1 MQWTPQSTPTKYGTR
16 LVACWQEIS
25 ISGSRNISVT
35 AIAHHFRKICRN
47 PLTRSEPRAP
57 QQIEVR
63 AKVTFVIGLVKG
75 DGKELERAVVIG
87 FVPGLQ
93 RIDEDQRAA
102 GPQHPPDLGY
112 GRAADARRQFVKQ
125 INAGDDVEFGVGKG
139 HRLGHALDKPGTRP
153 RRELAPGNGQV
164 IWRQIETGDMEARV
178 IRLYLPEKSPGSAGD
193 VEQPCASPDGRGR
206 IVAGLDVAPVLLH
219 QRAQIREETLPVR
232 HWTLAER
239 FRQSHRTTHSGSQQF
254 LTEEPADTCGLRRVE
269 RHPVQ
274 SGYHSE
280 RGVNAEVPLCKG
292 TERAMLPRIRVLIL
306 STVERRHRSTEMP
319 LGDHCR
325 SLAGNC
331 EDGHGWSAS
340 PAAGRRDVGR

>member
-1 MQWTPQSTPTKYGTR
+1 MEFLQIIGWISTRRRVRQNALLTSAMPPLFDRTQIGE
-16 LVACWQEIS
+16 EIQC
-25 ISGSRNISVT
+25 
-35 AIAHHFRKICRN
+35 AAD
-47 PLTRSEPRAP
+47 L
-57 QQIEVR
+57 
-63 AKVTFVIGLVKG
+63 
-75 DGKELERAVVIG
+75 
-87 FVPGLQ
+87 LQ
-93 RIDEDQRAA
+93 R
-102 GPQHPPDLGY
+102 
-112 GRAADARRQFVKQ
+112 
-125 INAGDDVEFGVGKG
+125 
-139 HRLGHALDKPGTRP
+139 
-153 RRELAPGNGQV
+153 LAEPV
-164 IWRQIETGDMEARV
+164 
-178 IRLYLPEKSPGSAGD
+178 
-193 VEQPCASPDGRGR
+193 GRGR

-232 HWTLAER
+232 HWTFAER

-254 LTEEPADTCGLRRVE
+254 LTEEPADPCGLRRVE